1 MSFLKKFG
9 SIILK
14 ATEIVTGIAPMI
26 STNDKSAAIVNTVS
40 ADLAQIAGIIGT
52 VEGIGQALA
61 LPGAQ
66 KLTAAAPQVA
76 QIILQSSIMA
86 HQKIANPDLFAQ
98 GSRKIADGMADCLN
112 SLHENGVESM
122 NKA

>member
-9 SIILK
+9 SLILK
-14 ATEIVTGIAPMI
+14 ATEIVAGIAPMI
-26 STNDKSAAIVNTVS
+26 STNDKSAAIVNTIS

-66 KLTAAAPQVA
+66 KLAAAAPQVA
-76 QIILQSSIMA
+76 QIILQSSLMA
-86 HQKIANPDLFAQ
+86 HQKIADPALFQQ
-98 GSRKIADGMADCLN
+98 GAKKIADGMADVLN
-112 SLHENGVESM
+112 SLHENGVDSV